1 MFRGIIRAV
10 AMLLVVLVIG
20 IVVVALTGG
29 AFWVGGGLANCP
41 ASVDQGEGLIPSMV
55 RGGYEASVMVQAGD
69 GVFKPA
75 VTVTVKPATVTV
87 GTAGCRSGI
96 GV

>member
-1 MFRGIIRAV
+1 
-10 AMLLVVLVIG
+10 MLLVVIVIG
-20 IVVVALTGG
+20 IVVVTLTGG
-29 AFWVGGGLANCP
+29 AFWVGGGLASCP
-41 ASVDQGEGLIPSMV
+41 ASVDQGEGPIPNMV

-69 GVFKPA
+69 VVFEPA

-87 GTAGCRSGI
+87 GTAGCRPGI